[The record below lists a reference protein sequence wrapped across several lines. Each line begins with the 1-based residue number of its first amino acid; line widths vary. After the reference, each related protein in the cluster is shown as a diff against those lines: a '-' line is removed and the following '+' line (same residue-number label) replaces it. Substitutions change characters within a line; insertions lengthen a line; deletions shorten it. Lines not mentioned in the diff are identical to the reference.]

1 MEELQAKEIAEK
13 IELMKQIVSGFT
25 EVISKENEA
34 LKNSKAEEVKVLYE
48 QKVKTVAAYRSLS
61 AFFIKNRAAV
71 AAFEGKEKEELKEL
85 SVALDKALKTN
96 ELLLKTRMEA
106 GKKVMDTII
115 NIAKKTNKSNATS
128 YGAQGNYTPLDNN
141 YNALAFNRTL

>member
-48 QKVKTVAAYRSLS
+48 QKIKTVAAYRSLS

-71 AAFEGKEKEELKEL
+71 AAFESKEKEELKEL
-85 SVALDKALKTN
+85 SVVLDKALKTN

-106 GKKVMDTII
+106 GQKVMDTII

>member
-71 AAFEGKEKEELKEL
+71 AAFESKEKEELKEL

>member
-1 MEELQAKEIAEK
+1 MVELQAKEIAEK

-71 AAFEGKEKEELKEL
+71 AAFESKEKEELKEL

>member
-1 MEELQAKEIAEK
+1 MVELQAKEIAEK

-34 LKNSKAEEVKVLYE
+34 LKNGEAKEVKVLYE

-85 SVALDKALKTN
+85 SVVLDKALKTN

-106 GKKVMDTII
+106 GQKVMDTII

>member
-34 LKNSKAEEVKVLYE
+34 LKNGEAKEVKVLYE

-71 AAFEGKEKEELKEL
+71 AAFESKEKEELKEL

>member
-85 SVALDKALKTN
+85 SVVLDKALKTN

-106 GKKVMDTII
+106 GQKVMDTII